1 MKTIK
6 TIILSFACLAM
17 ASCDFLDKE
26 PTKLT
31 PDNYF
36 NNADEAL
43 SFLTSVYAPLTS
55 QNFYGNEYMFMTG
68 ADDLSHYG
76 GGRNPQTSGAIA
88 CNNAIQA
95 HHSSATSGKHFIPVS
110 TVPIHSWR
118 T

>member
-36 NNADEAL
+36 NNAEEAL
-43 SFLTSVYAPLTS
+43 SFLSL
-55 QNFYGNEYMFMTG
+55 
-68 ADDLSHYG
+68 
-76 GGRNPQTSGAIA
+76 
-88 CNNAIQA
+88 
-95 HHSSATSGKHFIPVS
+95 
-110 TVPIHSWR
+110 IHISEPTR
-118 T
+118 H

>member
-36 NNADEAL
+36 NNAEEAL
-43 SFLTSVYAPLTS
+43 SFPDLCIRSTDLTELLRKRVYVHDGCRRFVPL
-55 QNFYGNEYMFMTG
+55 
-68 ADDLSHYG
+68 
-76 GGRNPQTSGAIA
+76 R
-88 CNNAIQA
+88 
-95 HHSSATSGKHFIPVS
+95 
-110 TVPIHSWR
+110 WR
-118 T
+118 S

>member
-36 NNADEAL
+36 NNAEEAL

-88 CNNAIQA
+88 CNNAN
-95 HHSSATSGKHFIPVS
+95 SSSGKHFIPVS

>member
-36 NNADEAL
+36 NNAEEAL
-43 SFLTSVYAPLTS
+43 SLPFVRMCWLV
-55 QNFYGNEYMFMTG
+55 
-68 ADDLSHYG
+68 
-76 GGRNPQTSGAIA
+76 
-88 CNNAIQA
+88 
-95 HHSSATSGKHFIPVS
+95 
-110 TVPIHSWR
+110 
-118 T
+118 

>member
-36 NNADEAL
+36 IKYCVVMFFL
-43 SFLTSVYAPLTS
+43 SILYIPDIYPPTKITP
-55 QNFYGNEYMFMTG
+55 GR
-68 ADDLSHYG
+68 DSHIEI
-76 GGRNPQTSGAIA
+76 NT
-88 CNNAIQA
+88 
-95 HHSSATSGKHFIPVS
+95 
-110 TVPIHSWR
+110 
-118 T
+118 